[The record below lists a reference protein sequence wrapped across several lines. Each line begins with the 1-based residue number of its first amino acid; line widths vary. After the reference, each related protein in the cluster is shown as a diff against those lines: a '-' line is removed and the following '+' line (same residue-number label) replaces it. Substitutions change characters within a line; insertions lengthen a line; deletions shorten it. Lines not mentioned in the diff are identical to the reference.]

1 MGETI
6 SILIADDHAASRA
19 SVREALV
26 RAEDQDF
33 TIVAEVADA
42 DKAVAAA
49 REHHP
54 DVCLL
59 DINMPGSG
67 IAAARQ
73 ITSSLPDTTV
83 VMLTVSR
90 QDDDLFDSLRA
101 GASGYLLKDTD
112 PARLPHALRGVLTGE
127 AALPRGL
134 VTRVID
140 EFRGRRRVI
149 RLAGRRQ
156 PKLSS
161 REWEVLDFMRAGLTT
176 AEMAERMFVSKVT
189 VRSHVA
195 SILRKLRVA
204 DRDAALKLFNK
215 EDE

>member
-1 MGETI
+1 M
-6 SILIADDHAASRA
+6 R
-19 SVREALV
+19 
-26 RAEDQDF
+26 
-33 TIVAEVADA
+33 
-42 DKAVAAA
+42 
-49 REHHP
+49 
-54 DVCLL
+54 
-59 DINMPGSG
+59 
-67 IAAARQ
+67 
-73 ITSSLPDTTV
+73 DTTV
-83 VMLTVSR
+83 VLSTVSR
-90 QDDDLFDSLRA
+90 EYDEPFDSSRA
-101 GASGYLLKDTD
+101 AVPAYLLKDTD

-204 DRDAALKLFNK
+204 DRHAAVELFNK

>member
-161 REWEVLDFMRAGLTT
+161 REWEVLDFMRARLTT

-204 DRDAALKLFNK
+204 DRHAAVELFNK